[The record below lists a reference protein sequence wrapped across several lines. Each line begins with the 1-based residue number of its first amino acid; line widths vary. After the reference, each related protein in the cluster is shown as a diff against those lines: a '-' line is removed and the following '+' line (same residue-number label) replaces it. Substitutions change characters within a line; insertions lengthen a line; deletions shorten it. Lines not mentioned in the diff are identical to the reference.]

1 VKDFI
6 CGLVAYLHEALD
18 RFEIFFINL
27 IEWAFLIAFG
37 YVAMAAIVLFFQ
49 MIFSWLSKT

>member
-1 VKDFI
+1 MKTFI
-6 CGLVAYLHEALD
+6 YGLVAYLHEALD

-37 YVAMAAIVLFFQ
+37 YVAMAAIVLFVWMVFG
-49 MIFSWLSKT
+49 